1 MSVVISYYLL
11 LQSMELKKCYSC
23 KLNSNEKALCDQ
35 NLEVPYHGCLGLSG
49 FPFLLL
55 HQPFGALLL
64 EVVESLEVRLV
75 EKEFEASPVKVK
87 PSLAGTVQV
96 SQGPVG
102 VAEEGE
108 RGRDNRFLLVLK
120 HHRETLEMPRSGL

>member
-1 MSVVISYYLL
+1 M
-11 LQSMELKKCYSC
+11 LKKQGCC
-23 KLNSNEKALCDQ
+23 KSNEKALCDQ
-35 NLEVPYHGCLGLSG
+35 NLEVPYHCCLGLCG

-108 RGRDNRFLLVLK
+108 RGRDNRFFLVLK
-120 HHRETLEMPRSGL
+120 HHGETLEMPRSGH